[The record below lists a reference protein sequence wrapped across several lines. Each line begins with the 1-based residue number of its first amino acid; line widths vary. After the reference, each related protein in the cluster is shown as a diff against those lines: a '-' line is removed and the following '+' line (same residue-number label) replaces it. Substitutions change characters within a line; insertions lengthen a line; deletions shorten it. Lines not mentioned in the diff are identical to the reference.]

1 MISIIIPA
9 LNEEEYIGACIAAIK
24 KNGDSCEI
32 IVADGG
38 SSDRTAEIAE
48 RQEGVK
54 VVKTGRGRG
63 LQMNAGASHATG
75 EILLFL
81 HADTILEDG
90 WSKVVEAAMQNASIM
105 GGAFTFA
112 IPHPGKK
119 YRLVEQ
125 WVGFRCSLFK
135 LPYGD
140 QGIFVRRDIFKKLE
154 GCKNIPLMEDVDLI
168 ERVKRLGKIVILDKK
183 AFTSERRWL
192 KKGLLRTASLNQMIM
207 FLYRMGISPHKLAK
221 IYYR

>member
-9 LNEEEYIGACIAAIK
+9 LNEEAHIGACIAAIK
-24 KNGDSCEI
+24 KNDDSCEI
-32 IVADGG
+32 IVTDGG
-38 SSDRTAEIAE
+38 SSDRTAEIAG
-48 RQEGVK
+48 RQQGVRVVK
-54 VVKTGRGRG
+54 VARGRG

-81 HADTILEDG
+81 HADTILEEG
-90 WSKVVEAAMQNASIM
+90 WSKAVEAAMQNASIV

-125 WVGFRCSLFK
+125 WVRFRCSLFM

-140 QGIFVRRDIFKKLE
+140 QGIFVRRDVFKKLE
-154 GCKNIPLMEDVDLI
+154 GYKDIPLMEDVDLI
-168 ERVKRLGKIVILDKK
+168 ERMKGLGRIIILDKR
-183 AFTSERRWL
+183 AYTSERRWL
-192 KKGLLRTASLNQMIM
+192 KKGLLRTAALNQMIM
-207 FLYRMGISPHKLAK
+207 FLYRIGISPHKLAR